1 MKQSTIRLIL
11 SLLGILGILGI
22 DCFLSIG
29 YISPTVGM
37 VSGFILGATVYT
49 WVKDEKR

>member
-1 MKQSTIRLIL
+1 MKQSIIRLIL
-11 SLLGILGILGI
+11 SLLGMLWI
-22 DCFLSIG
+22 DWFLSIG